1 MSQFLEFTVLG
12 LILGSV
18 YAISATGLV
27 VTYTTSGV
35 FNFAHGAVGMI
46 AAYGYWE
53 LVTHHVPGALAMVL
67 VVLVAAP
74 VFGVF
79 IEWLLMRR
87 LLGDTGER
95 PVMVTLGLLAILI
108 GLALVLFGENR
119 GDTLS
124 PLVNGTIRILG
135 VGVTAQ
141 DLD

>member
-35 FNFAHGAVGMI
+35 FNFADGAVGMI

-53 LVTHHVPGALAMVL
+53 LVTHHLPAALAMVL
-67 VVLVAAP
+67 IILVGAP
-74 VFGVF
+74 LLGVI

-95 PVMVTLGLLAILI
+95 PIMVTLGLLSILI
-108 GLALVLFGENR
+108 GMALVVFGENR
-119 GDTLS
+119 GDTS
-124 PLVNGTIRILG
+124 GRSRS
-135 VGVTAQ
+135 
-141 DLD
+141 